1 MNMKKTY
8 KRPQTRA
15 VALRGPVLMLSGSD
29 TVKEYRHGNDITIG
43 DTDE

>member
-15 VALRGPVLMLSGSD
+15 VALRGPVLMLTAS
-29 TVKEYRHGNDITIG
+29 VEVNEYRSGNDISIG
-43 DTDE
+43 DEE